1 MKFIKILI
9 VFLIPGWLQAQ
20 NITTQSLS
28 WQTASA
34 TDVNTGDI
42 LSASG
47 DKIISH
53 GSTSVEW
60 KDSQGNVKYTY
71 TVNTVNGT
79 WSNVSNNGSIIY
91 QVTTGGKAGTI
102 AFIRSG
108 NEITIR
114 ILLLKEDAEDIPDM
128 YEFKITGITTL

>member
-1 MKFIKILI
+1 MTKYIIIIL
-9 VFLIPGWLQAQ
+9 VSIPCLLQAQ
-20 NITTQSLS
+20 NITSATLN
-28 WQTASA
+28 WQASFV

-42 LSASG
+42 LSTGG
-47 DKIISH
+47 DQIISH
-53 GSTSVEW
+53 TNSAVEW
-60 KDSQGNVKYTY
+60 KDNQGHVKYTY